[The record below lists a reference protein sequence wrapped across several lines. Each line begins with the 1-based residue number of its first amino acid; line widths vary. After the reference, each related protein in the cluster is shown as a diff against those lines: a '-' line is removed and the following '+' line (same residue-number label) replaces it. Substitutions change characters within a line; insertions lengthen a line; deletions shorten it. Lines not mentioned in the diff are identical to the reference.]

1 MLICYQNVLCMMI
14 YFIIYYMR
22 EILKK
27 SIIIKKIKFYFLKK
41 IQYVTTNDYDYMPDN
56 MILYRQRRW
65 IILFF
70 NIFCMKELSK
80 KQREINEKVEKT
92 YELFQQKKSIDEI
105 MKIIKMSRRTV
116 YRFLERK
123 RKNFQH

>member
-1 MLICYQNVLCMMI
+1 
-14 YFIIYYMR
+14 
-22 EILKK
+22 
-27 SIIIKKIKFYFLKK
+27 
-41 IQYVTTNDYDYMPDN
+41 
-56 MILYRQRRW
+56 
-65 IILFF
+65 
-70 NIFCMKELSK
+70 MKELSK

>member
-1 MLICYQNVLCMMI
+1 MLICYQNVLCMTI

-27 SIIIKKIKFYFLKK
+27 SNIIKKINFYFLKK
-41 IQYVTTNDYDYMPDN
+41 IQYVATNDNDYMPDN
-56 MILYRQRRW
+56 MILCRKRRW

>member
-1 MLICYQNVLCMMI
+1 
-14 YFIIYYMR
+14 
-22 EILKK
+22 
-27 SIIIKKIKFYFLKK
+27 
-41 IQYVTTNDYDYMPDN
+41 
-56 MILYRQRRW
+56 
-65 IILFF
+65 
-70 NIFCMKELSK
+70 MKELSK

-123 RKNFQH
+123 RKNFHIK